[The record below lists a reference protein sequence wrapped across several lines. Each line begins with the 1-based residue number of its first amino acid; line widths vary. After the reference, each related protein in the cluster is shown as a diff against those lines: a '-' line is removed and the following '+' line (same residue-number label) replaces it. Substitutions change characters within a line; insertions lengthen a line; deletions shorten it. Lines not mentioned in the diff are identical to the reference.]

1 MNFNG
6 GFYEGKLITKDNGEM
21 FLEVW
26 LSKDMKKYMSICKR
40 TKNQRI
46 FNKNLKKINSLLG
59 GNL

>member
-1 MNFNG
+1 MRFKCD
-6 GFYEGKLITKDNGEM
+6 FCEGELITKDNGEM
-21 FLEVW
+21 FFKVW